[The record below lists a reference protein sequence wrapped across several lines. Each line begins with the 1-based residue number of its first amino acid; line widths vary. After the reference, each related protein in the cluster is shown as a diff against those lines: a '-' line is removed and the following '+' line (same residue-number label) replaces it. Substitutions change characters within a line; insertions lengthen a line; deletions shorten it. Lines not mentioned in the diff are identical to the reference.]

1 MKQLQHYNLK
11 IPKTEKVCR
20 PSVSPVIICV
30 IPVVKVNKEA
40 VIDDIS
46 NRGDADKS
54 RILSVDCLQFH
65 PHPEPTSLKDR
76 QGIDRYLVRLTRVSW
91 LQRNRWTERFNRLY
105 TDSSATREQGC
116 WCRLRVCGLKVL
128 LPVKLCLT
136 LTCRQ
141 TDRCGNP
148 CHVVTSEGTG
158 PLVFYL

>member
-76 QGIDRYLVRLTRVSW
+76 QGIDRYVGQTDKSILTAAQQV
-91 LQRNRWTERFNRLY
+91 NR
-105 TDSSATREQGC
+105 
-116 WCRLRVCGLKVL
+116 KV
-128 LPVKLCLT
+128 
-136 LTCRQ
+136 RQ
-141 TDRCGNP
+141 TDCILTP
-148 CHVVTSEGTG
+148 VQHVNRAAGAD
-158 PLVFYL
+158 

>member
-11 IPKTEKVCR
+11 ILKTEKVCR

-46 NRGDADKS
+46 NRSDTDKS

-76 QGIDRYLVRLTRVSW
+76 QGIDRYVGQIDKSATGEQKGS
-91 LQRNRWTERFNRLY
+91 TDRLY

-136 LTCRQ
+136 VTCRQ

>member
-11 IPKTEKVCR
+11 ILKTEKVCR

-46 NRGDADKS
+46 NRGDTDKS

-76 QGIDRYLVRLTRVSW
+76 QGIDRYVGQIDKSATGEQKGS
-91 LQRNRWTERFNRLY
+91 TDRLY

-136 LTCRQ
+136 VTCRQ

>member
-11 IPKTEKVCR
+11 ILKTEKVCC

-46 NRGDADKS
+46 NRGDTDKS

-76 QGIDRYLVRLTRVSW
+76 QGIDRYVGQTDKSATGE
-91 LQRNRWTERFNRLY
+91 QKGSTDRLY

-136 LTCRQ
+136 VTCRQ